1 MKNLPANLLPHLD
14 FFRKHERGF
23 KASEVVLYHCRILLC
38 LNSKF
43 DELKDFN

>member
-23 KASEVVLYHCRILLC
+23 KASEVVFI
-38 LNSKF
+38 
-43 DELKDFN
+43 